1 MKESCS
7 FYISISFTLSVWN
20 TSGLLV
26 INSTHS
32 MHCCFKILQ
41 EVFPLPA
48 WPVPPKYPWLRLS
61 LLSVYYLIIMQH
73 GALALKWQLHC
84 LLWSLNSP
92 SPFLTSC
99 LLHTDLCVVCLPHQL
114 IDSHQGRAFSL
125 CSDHSLIAASDHRGA
140 NEEASNHCSCTPFP
154 SQLKWLL
161 GDSND
166 WQYFSFLLHFSLF
179 FPFGGQT

>member
-84 LLWSLNSP
+84 LLWSLNSSSP
-92 SPFLTSC
+92 SLTSC

-125 CSDHSLIAASDHRGA
+125 CCAYESA
-140 NEEASNHCSCTPFP
+140 
-154 SQLKWLL
+154 
-161 GDSND
+161 
-166 WQYFSFLLHFSLF
+166 
-179 FPFGGQT
+179 GQG